1 MAMNRQQRGF
11 TLLEAIVALVIF
23 SMTAIALFGWQASN
37 LQTMHRAEAHARN
50 NTLVRSTLGLLAQ
63 VNPMQT
69 PTGERPLG
77 PLTIKWTSKEV
88 QPVKP
93 GVSALGAPG
102 IFDLGLYLLDV
113 QVLDGNR
120 LVTTFQVRQVGYK
133 QVRSS
138 GRDL

>member
-1 MAMNRQQRGF
+1 MRRSQRGF

-23 SMTAIALFGWQASN
+23 SMVAIALYGWQDGN
-37 LQTMHRAEAHARN
+37 LRTVRRAEAHAQN
-50 NTLVRSTLGLLAQ
+50 NALVRSALGVLAQ
-63 VNPMQT
+63 VNPMLT
-69 PTGERPLG
+69 PTGERPMG
-77 PLTIKWTSKEV
+77 RLTIQWVSQPV

-113 QVLDGNR
+113 QVLDDGR
-120 LVTTFQVRQVGYK
+120 TVTSFQVRQVGYR

-138 GRDL
+138 GKDL